1 MARWSRVLSPT
12 RTRYSLMTRLVRG
25 ALLALFR
32 SQNWTLDAWQPRS
45 RKFIIIGAPHTSN
58 WDFLF
63 FIGATDALGIRPAF
77 MGKHSLFRW
86 PMTRFMREMGG
97 VPVVRSASHNYV
109 EQMIDVFN
117 ARDELMLV
125 VAPEGT
131 RKGAAKWKTGFY
143 HMALGAGVPIVPAWV
158 DHAARRGGLGPEIA
172 LTGNMATDFARIRA
186 YYEEKLPGHARWQ
199 AITAGIDDDD

>member
-1 MARWSRVLSPT
+1 MARRSRFLSAPT
-12 RTRYSLMTRLVRG
+12 PRLSLLTRLVRG
-25 ALLALFR
+25 ALLGIYK
-32 SQNWTLDAWQPRS
+32 SQRWTLDPWQAKS

-131 RKGAAKWKTGFY
+131 RKGARKWKTGFY

-158 DHAARRGGLGPEIA
+158 DHSTRRGGLGAEIV
-172 LTGNMATDFARIRA
+172 LTGNKAIDFARIRA
-186 YYEEKLPGHARWQ
+186 YFEEKLPGHPRWD
-199 AITAGIDDDD
+199 AITAGIADDD